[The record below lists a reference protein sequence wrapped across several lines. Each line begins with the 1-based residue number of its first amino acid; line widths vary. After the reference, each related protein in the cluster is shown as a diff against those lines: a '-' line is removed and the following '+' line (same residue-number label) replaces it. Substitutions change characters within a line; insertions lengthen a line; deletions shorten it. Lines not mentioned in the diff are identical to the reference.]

1 MVKNIKTN
9 GILVFDSGDKVT
21 SNDEAYG
28 CTTTDKQLGP
38 SARSVFTLGRV
49 ENDGSDNLV
58 RYGQKLRF
66 EGTPYLIGKK
76 VYLHSCQISPLAFA
90 RFSRNQ
96 EVCVVTKPIYNTAW
110 KIQHINPNLRVQS
123 EGQPVRANDQVIIEH
138 CATS

>member
-1 MVKNIKTN
+1 MRFGDSIMVKNIKTN

-76 VYLHSCQISPLAFA
+76 VYLHSC
-90 RFSRNQ
+90 
-96 EVCVVTKPIYNTAW
+96 
-110 KIQHINPNLRVQS
+110 
-123 EGQPVRANDQVIIEH
+123 
-138 CATS
+138 